1 VAASGVVHVGVMDF
15 DIVKPLNRD
24 RMIGATRRDA
34 ELELSKVEVAA
45 RLIRS
50 AATAAHPVVA
60 THDMSACSPTGLA
73 TALDYDVIFSCVD
86 RPWPRAVL
94 NGVAYADLIPV
105 IDGGINIDT
114 FDDGTMRGAS
124 WRTQTATPGRP
135 CFDCSRQIQMSKVT
149 LDMQGLLE
157 DEHYLRQ
164 AGLEAPRSQN
174 VAALSASV
182 SASQLA
188 HFVSLVASPAGK
200 GVPQPLRYI
209 LALHVLEHL
218 PYTSCEGCHFERR
231 PGEGDSRIPFTRN
244 TGPWIDAL
252 GGRGPRERTLRE

>member
-1 VAASGVVHVGVMDF
+1 M
-15 DIVKPLNRD
+15 
-24 RMIGATRRDA
+24 
-34 ELELSKVEVAA
+34 
-45 RLIRS
+45 
-50 AATAAHPVVA
+50 
-60 THDMSACSPTGLA
+60 HDMSICSPEGLA

-94 NGVAYADLIPV
+94 NGLAYADLIPV

-114 FDDGTMRGAS
+114 FDDGAMRGAS

-135 CFDCSRQIQMSKVT
+135 CFDCSGQIQMNKVI
-149 LDMQGLLE
+149 LDMQGLLD

-164 AGLEAPRSQN
+164 AGLEAPKSQN

-188 HFVSLVASPAGK
+188 HFVSLVASPAGR
-200 GVPQPLRYI
+200 GVPRPLRYI

-218 PYTSCEGCHFERR
+218 PFDSVDGCHFERR
-231 PGEGDSRIPFTRN
+231 PGEGDSRIPFTRD
-244 TGPWIDAL
+244 TGPWVEAL
-252 GGRGPRERTLRE
+252 STRQRSHLTLVERFRHLLRRRRR